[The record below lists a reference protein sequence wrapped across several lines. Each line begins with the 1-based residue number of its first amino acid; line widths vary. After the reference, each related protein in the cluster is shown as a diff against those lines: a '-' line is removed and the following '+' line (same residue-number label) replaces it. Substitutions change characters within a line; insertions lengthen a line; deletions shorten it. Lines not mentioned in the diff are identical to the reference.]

1 MKIPFAYIW
10 RSLWARRLTTVLT
23 LGGIALVAFVFAAV
37 LMLSRGVE
45 ETLIETGSTDNAIAL
60 RKSANSELVSQID
73 RDGANILKTFPE
85 VATLPNGKPFASTE
99 VYVIINLSKKGS
111 NDMGNV
117 SVRGISP
124 EAFQLRPQV
133 TLISG
138 RWFSFGTQEIILGKD
153 IARQFQKCE
162 LGQEIRF
169 GDASWRIVGYFDGHG
184 AAFDSEIW
192 GDVDQMGA
200 AFGRPVFSSAT
211 FRLTSPEAFEAAK
224 LRIQQDPRLAYME
237 LKRERDYYEEQSK
250 LMSGFIRILGL
261 VVTVIFSIGAMI
273 GAMIT
278 MYAAVANRTVE
289 IGTMRALG
297 FKRRSVLGAF
307 LIESILLS
315 IVGGAIG
322 IALAS
327 LMSLVRIS
335 TTNFGTFSE
344 LAFGFTLAPSVIVST
359 LLFAL
364 LMGIVGGFLPAVR
377 ASRLNILSALRSA

>member
-10 RSLWARRLTTVLT
+10 RSLWARRLTTALT

-45 ETLIETGSTDNAIAL
+45 ETLIETGSIDNAIAL

-124 EAFQLRPQV
+124 EALQLRPQV
-133 TLISG
+133 KLIQG
-138 RWFSFGTQEIILGKD
+138 RWFTFGTQEIILGKN
-153 IARQFQKCE
+153 IASQFQKCE

-169 GDASWRIVGYFDGHG
+169 GDASWQIVGYFDAQG

-192 GDVDQMGA
+192 GDVEQMGA

-278 MYAAVANRTVE
+278 MYAAVANRTRGNRHDARPRVQTPQRPGG
-289 IGTMRALG
+289 IPDRVDSPLH
-297 FKRRSVLGAF
+297 RRRR
-307 LIESILLS
+307 LS
-315 IVGGAIG
+315 G
-322 IALAS
+322 S
-327 LMSLVRIS
+327 
-335 TTNFGTFSE
+335 
-344 LAFGFTLAPSVIVST
+344 P
-359 LLFAL
+359 
-364 LMGIVGGFLPAVR
+364 
-377 ASRLNILSALRSA
+377 LRH

>member
-10 RSLWARRLTTVLT
+10 RSLWARRLTTALT

-45 ETLIETGSTDNAIAL
+45 DTLIETGSINNAIAL

-85 VATLPNGKPFASTE
+85 VAMLPNGKPFASTE
-99 VYVIINLSKKGS
+99 VYVIINLSKKES

-138 RWFSFGTQEIILGKD
+138 RWFTFGTQEIIVGKN
-153 IARQFQKCE
+153 IAHQFQKCD
-162 LGQEIRF
+162 LGQDIRF
-169 GDASWRIVGYFDGHG
+169 GDASWRIVGYFDGQG
-184 AAFDSEIW
+184 SAFDSEIW
-192 GDVDQMGA
+192 GDVEQMGA

-224 LRIQQDPRLAYME
+224 LRIQQDPRLAYVE

-327 LMSLVRIS
+327 LMSFIWIS

-344 LAFGFTLAPSVIVST
+344 LAFGFTLAPSVIIST
-359 LLFAL
+359 LAFAL

>member
-10 RSLWARRLTTVLT
+10 RSLWARRLTTALT

-45 ETLIETGSTDNAIAL
+45 ETLIETGSLDNVIAL

-85 VATLPNGKPFASTE
+85 VASTPGGKPFASTE
-99 VYVIINLSKKGS
+99 IYVIINLSKKGS

-124 EAFQLRPQV
+124 EALQLRPQV
-133 TLISG
+133 KLTSG
-138 RWFSFGTQEIILGKD
+138 RWFNFGQQEIVLGKS

-162 LGQEIRF
+162 IGQELRF
-169 GDASWRIVGYFDGHG
+169 GEATWKIVGYFDAQGS
-184 AAFDSEIW
+184 AFDSEIW
-192 GDVDQMGA
+192 GDVEQMGA

-211 FRLTSPEAFEAAK
+211 FRLTSQQEFEPLK
-224 LRIQQDPRLAYME
+224 LRIQKDPRLTSIE
-237 LKRERDYYEEQSK
+237 LKREREYYEEQSK
-250 LMSGFIRILGL
+250 LMSGFIKILGL
-261 VVTVIFSIGAMI
+261 VVTIIFSIGATI

-289 IGTMRALG
+289 IGTLRALG
-297 FKRRSVLGAF
+297 FRRRSVLAAF
-307 LIESILLS
+307 LIESIILS
-315 IVGGAIG
+315 LVGGVIG

-327 LMSLVRIS
+327 GMSFVRIS

-344 LAFGFTLAPSVIVST
+344 LAFKFTLTGPIILQSMAFS
-359 LLFAL
+359 LF
-364 LMGIVGGFLPAVR
+364 MGLICGLLPAFR
-377 ASRLNILSALRSA
+377 AAHMNIVEALRAA